1 MKKFRHDKIKN
12 GRLAATVDRQIFS
25 LTRFTQHFFM
35 FCSKIY
41 IIYPSLARMSSKLGK
56 IRTET
61 RSWRPKWPIIAHY
74 FFNMRN
80 ICQTGPL
87 SKIFV
92 YHISISLIARMKL
105 IPFIRFTKIRRPSI
119 TPLN

>member
-1 MKKFRHDKIKN
+1 MKNFNMIKLKMADLRPLLIDN
-12 GRLAATVDRQIFS
+12 FFL

-35 FCSKIY
+35 FGSKID

-80 ICQTGPL
+80 ICQTG
-87 SKIFV
+87 F
-92 YHISISLIARMKL
+92 